1 MVFIWG
7 CSTSDNIVSRQSDSI
22 IRTDIELLQHYYPDS
37 LQLTLINDLNKI
49 TGSYSLNAGLN
60 MRFIEIDSTY
70 YFQLQEWTDSL
81 GKGKKRKGRWEIKHA
96 TIFIAHENYQEAFDV
111 VGYQDKILLIPVKD
125 RTDFV
130 SLLNTLSELKKD
142 FSKQYAGNEL
152 EEKINEGLLLFLSR
166 HQIFTKDK

>member
-81 GKGKKRKGRWEIKHA
+81 GKGKKEREDGK
-96 TIFIAHENYQEAFDV
+96 
-111 VGYQDKILLIPVKD
+111 
-125 RTDFV
+125 
-130 SLLNTLSELKKD
+130 
-142 FSKQYAGNEL
+142 
-152 EEKINEGLLLFLSR
+152 
-166 HQIFTKDK
+166 